1 MPGRPFGAVSL
12 LRSKAAQLRPVQ
24 EKTYVNRQAIPMKRL
39 VFPMVLAAGPAL
51 ADRDDGR
58 GYIMDGYGYGIGM
71 MFALPPW
78 LIALGIVVAGVIW
91 FVRRTDAN
99 PTQRPGAAMAAL
111 DMRLARGEIAPE
123 DCAARKTLMAG

>member
-24 EKTYVNRQAIPMKRL
+24 DKTYVSRQAIPMKRL
-39 VFPMVLAAGPAL
+39 VFPVVLAAGPAL

-58 GYIMDGYGYGIGM
+58 GYIMDGYGIGM

-78 LIALGIVVAGVIW
+78 LIVLGIVVAGVIW

-99 PTQRPGAAMAAL
+99 PTQRPGAAMTAL
-111 DMRLARGEIAPE
+111 DMRLARGQIDPE
-123 DCAARKTLMAG
+123 DCAACKTLLAS